1 MSTRGYWWV
10 WMMDGSHTSLCRPAD
25 VKDCVKT
32 TGLLYNSKLLRKRK
46 RKSRCRWWIS
56 SRFDKV
62 WFIRVIKDIMS
73 ATSSNSGNTTGLF
86 DVRCGLYFTCPLTSW
101 LWIPARDDVL
111 WTVGWMNWLI
121 SRSEQVLWLHVVREF
136 HLNHRGI
143 SIYRFEKKT
152 W

>member
-32 TGLLYNSKLLRKRK
+32 TGLLYKSKLFRKRK
-46 RKSRCRWWIS
+46 RKSRRKWWIS

-86 DVRCGLYFTCPLTSW
+86 WCSMWSIFHVSVDVMALNPGQGWRIMNSRVNELVDITFRAS
-101 LWIPARDDVL
+101 
-111 WTVGWMNWLI
+111 TVATRGERI
-121 SRSEQVLWLHVVREF
+121 SPQSQRN
-136 HLNHRGI
+136 LNI
-143 SIYRFEKKT
+143 
-152 W
+152 